1 MYSGYG
7 IALCSCSEFVFT
19 NGRYQ
24 KSVII
29 FGVDTSSSVHNDNK
43 GKDILIFRERPIQ
56 GLDDATLTTESKYLI
71 NFMQSGKIFV

>member
-1 MYSGYG
+1 M
-7 IALCSCSEFVFT
+7 
-19 NGRYQ
+19 
-24 KSVII
+24 
-29 FGVDTSSSVHNDNK
+29 HNDNK